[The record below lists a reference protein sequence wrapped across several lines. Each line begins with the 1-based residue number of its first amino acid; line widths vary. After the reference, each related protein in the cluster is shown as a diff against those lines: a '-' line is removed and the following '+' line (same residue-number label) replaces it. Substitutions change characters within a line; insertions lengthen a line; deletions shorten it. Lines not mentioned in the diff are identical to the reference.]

1 MLTQLLMEM
10 QGDIVKTLPKYLP
23 SDYKAHIGSLPFK
36 AVVHLETV
44 VGQEP
49 GGFKLDTVDET
60 KWVDGLFDSK
70 PPVEAKAK
78 CVIAPFLQLTSDDV
92 ETTLE
97 ALVSRGGGWPEVS
110 RRGLIHSYAFVAH
123 TSGEQLKYKRV
134 RGIRMILNQNPT
146 WPQVGSDDFFTMKA
160 FANGY
165 NTQSKQPCCTTLN
178 LAQPMCAHQL
188 RAPGQA
194 QPVV

>member
-60 KWVDGLFDSK
+60 KWVDGLFDSE

-78 CVIAPFLQLTSDDV
+78 CVIAPFLQLTSDEV

-97 ALVSRGGGWPEVS
+97 ALVSRGGGWPERREVS
-110 RRGLIHSYAFVAH
+110 RGALTHVCIRGSHIGGAA
-123 TSGEQLKYKRV
+123 
-134 RGIRMILNQNPT
+134 
-146 WPQVGSDDFFTMKA
+146 QVQASSRHPHDLEPK
-160 FANGY
+160 
-165 NTQSKQPCCTTLN
+165 PN
-178 LAQPMCAHQL
+178 LASSRQ
-188 RAPGQA
+188 R
-194 QPVV
+194 